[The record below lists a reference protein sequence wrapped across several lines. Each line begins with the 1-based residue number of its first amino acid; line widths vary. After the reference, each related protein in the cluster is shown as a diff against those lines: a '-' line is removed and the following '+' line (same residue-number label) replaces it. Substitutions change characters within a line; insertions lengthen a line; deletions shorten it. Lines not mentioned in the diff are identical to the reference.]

1 MLKNPQCLLL
11 HFFSFSEEFLA
22 PVSFLCGAN
31 HLTQICKRP
40 RRELHLIFN
49 QRMFILRWFILLFL
63 LFHLFYN
70 PSSGRKV
77 ISFRFNYNLIS
88 KENTV
93 VFSVACFFFFF
104 THCFD
109 HVMTCPWDLDSTRVP
124 AKVAH
129 SLSWACLTKCTTAPC
144 FPPGAWGGSHLFME
158 STHSISLKPVWSQPQ
173 GYGHIIHLEVH
184 CLLHPFP
191 GVFQ

>member
-1 MLKNPQCLLL
+1 MLKNPQCLLH
-11 HFFSFSEEFLA
+11 HFFHSQRGFLHPFPSFVVLISSRKSVKDPAE
-22 PVSFLCGAN
+22 SSTSY
-31 HLTQICKRP
+31 LT
-40 RRELHLIFN
+40 N
-49 QRMFILRWFILLFL
+49 AFILRWFILLFL

-70 PSSGRKV
+70 PGSGRKV

-93 VFSVACFFFFF
+93 VFSVGCFFFF

-129 SLSWACLTKCTTAPC
+129 SLSWACLTKCTAARC